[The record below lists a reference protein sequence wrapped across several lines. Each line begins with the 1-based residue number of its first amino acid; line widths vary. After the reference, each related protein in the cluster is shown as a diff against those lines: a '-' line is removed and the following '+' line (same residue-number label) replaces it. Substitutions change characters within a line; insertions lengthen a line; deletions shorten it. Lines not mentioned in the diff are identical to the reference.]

1 MSDKLVA
8 ASVETYREALKVE
21 ISYTKADLFYFAV
34 LLFDYYESLL
44 SEDKQSRVSPTILVV
59 PDDRA

>member
-8 ASVETYREALKVE
+8 ASVQTYREALQVE
-21 ISYTKADLFYFAV
+21 ISYTKPDLFYFTV